1 MRGFVDGIV
10 GFGLF
15 GLAQI
20 VAEAGALDAYDNPA
34 KLWRRMGLAVA
45 SGVAERRLAGVNS
58 GYSPRRRTIMFV
70 IGEALIKKQ
79 NRYRALYLE
88 RKVIE
93 EQKAPSGS
101 KLLWHR
107 RAHRYME
114 KRLLRDLWS
123 AWRCQEAT
131 AP

>member
-1 MRGFVDGIV
+1 
-10 GFGLF
+10 
-15 GLAQI
+15 
-20 VAEAGALDAYDNPA
+20 
-34 KLWRRMGLAVA
+34 
-45 SGVAERRLAGVNS
+45 
-58 GYSPRRRTIMFV
+58 MFV